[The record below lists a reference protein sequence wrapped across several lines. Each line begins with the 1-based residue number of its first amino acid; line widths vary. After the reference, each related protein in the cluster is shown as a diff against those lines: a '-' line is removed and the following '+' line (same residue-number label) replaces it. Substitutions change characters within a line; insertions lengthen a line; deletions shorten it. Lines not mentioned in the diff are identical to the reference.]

1 MNAASPATAA
11 RLPGR
16 LSTERQPIVSPH
28 ARLACVIRAALNRTG
43 SSPTRRAP
51 IPAAPS
57 SRPTTEHPMSDSDAL
72 QRLFPDLDAIPD
84 AVRLKAPIHQRV
96 SLVDGE
102 LRPWSGACKTVLSP
116 ICVRHADGSV
126 LQVEIGS
133 YPVMGEPES
142 DAALD
147 AAVRAYDAGRGAWP
161 TMKVAQRIACMED
174 FIRRMAARREEV
186 VNLIMWE
193 IGKSLA
199 DSQKEF
205 DRTISYMVATI
216 EALKTLDN
224 GNSRFVIAEGTIGQI
239 RRTPLG
245 VVLCMGPYNYPLN
258 ETFATLIPA
267 LLMGNT
273 VIFKPPQY
281 GTLLFEPLLDAFR
294 AAFPPGVIN
303 TIYAPGAVVVPHLL
317 ASGRIDVLA
326 LIGSSK
332 VADHLKK
339 QHPKSHRLRA
349 ILGLDAKNA
358 AIVLPDADLDLTVRE
373 CLLGALSFNGQR
385 CTALKILLVHRSIV
399 DAFLARFT
407 AALATL
413 RIGMPWEP
421 GVAITPLPGMHRTA
435 YMTEAIDDA
444 KAKGARVVNEGGG
457 VFCKTL
463 FQPAVVYP
471 VAPGMMLYRDEQF
484 GPIIPVAPFDDI
496 ETALDYVTTSEHGQQ
511 VSLFGRDPA
520 QIGALVDP
528 LVNQVCRVN
537 LNCQCQRGPD
547 VFPFAGRKDSAEGTL
562 SVSDALRAFSIR
574 SMVAAKQTD
583 DSRALLGA
591 IVEDHRSTFLN
602 TGFIL

>member
-1 MNAASPATAA
+1 MSTIDYESLQKLFPSADEVPGEA
-11 RLPGR
+11 RL
-16 LSTERQPIVSPH
+16 
-28 ARLACVIRAALNRTG
+28 
-43 SSPTRRAP
+43 SS
-51 IPAAPS
+51 
-57 SRPTTEHPMSDSDAL
+57 
-72 QRLFPDLDAIPD
+72 
-84 AVRLKAPIHQRV
+84 PIHQRA

-102 LRPWSGACKTVLSP
+102 LRSWDGACKTVLSP
-116 ICVRHADGSV
+116 VCVRQADGDV
-126 LQVEIGS
+126 QQVEIGS
-133 YPVMGEPES
+133 YPVMGEVES

-147 AAVRAYDAGRGAWP
+147 AAVRAYDAGRGEWP
-161 TMKVAQRIACMED
+161 TMTVAQRIACMQD
-174 FIRRMAARREEV
+174 FIKRMVAQRAHI

-205 DRTISYMVATI
+205 DRTVTYMVATI
-216 EALKTLDN
+216 DALKDLDN
-224 GNSRFVIAEGTIGQI
+224 SNSRFVIAEGTIGLI

-273 VIFKPPQY
+273 VVFKPPQY
-281 GTLLFEPLLDAFR
+281 GTLLFSPLLEAFR
-294 AAFPPGVIN
+294 DASPKGVIN
-303 TIYAPGAVVVPHLL
+303 TIYAPGAVVVPHML
-317 ASGRIDVLA
+317 ASGKINVLA

-358 AIVLPDADLDLTVRE
+358 AIILPDADLELTVKE

-385 CTALKILLVHRSIV
+385 CTALKMLLVHRSIV
-399 DAFLARFT
+399 EPFLKRF
-407 AALATL
+407 AEELAKL
-413 RIGMPWEP
+413 KVGMPWEH
-421 GVAITPLPGMHRTA
+421 GVSITPLPGMHRTA

-444 KAKGARVVNEGGG
+444 KAKGARVVNDSGGM
-457 VFCKTL
+457 FCKTL
-463 FQPAVVYP
+463 FYPAVVYP
-471 VAPGMMLYRDEQF
+471 VSENMMLYREEQF
-484 GPIIPVAPFDDI
+484 GPIIPVAPFDDV
-496 ETALDYVTTSEHGQQ
+496 ESALEYVTASDHGQQ
-511 VSLFGRDPA
+511 VSIFGSDPT

-562 SVSDALRAFSIR
+562 SVTDALRAFSIR
-574 SMVAAKQTD
+574 SMVAARQTE
-583 DSRALLGA
+583 SSKALLET
-591 IVEDHRSTFLN
+591 IVTDHRSKFIN